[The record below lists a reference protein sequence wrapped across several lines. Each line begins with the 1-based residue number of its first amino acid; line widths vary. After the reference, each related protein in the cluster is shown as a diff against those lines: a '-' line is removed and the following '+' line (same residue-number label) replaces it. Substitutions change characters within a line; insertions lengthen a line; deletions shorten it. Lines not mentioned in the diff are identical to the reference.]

1 MLFRKLER
9 SKIKKILVVSLTN
22 IGDTVLTCPVIDAL
36 ISYFPLAEISVVTG
50 PKAHSLFEGNPYIKR
65 TYVYTKKETVGQ
77 LFSLFGELRKE
88 RFDAVIDLRNTALAY
103 FLGAPFHV
111 PLFFRKKSL
120 AHKRDQHF
128 ERLRSV
134 FSDIVYSKNYY
145 AISID
150 EKSREKTEELMLPF
164 VDSRKIYFVV
174 APGAADSKK
183 RWSAEGFVKVCQT
196 LINKHKAPVF
206 FIGDAAE
213 KECAEKIAQQLPL
226 GFSKNLCGELSL
238 LESAWVLKNSRLVIS
253 NDSAVMHLASYF
265 DSPVIGLFGPT
276 DPKKYGPWGARGCFC
291 VTNQYNEK
299 GEGVISAISSEDVL
313 KTIQNKFSL

>member
-1 MLFRKLER
+1 MLFRKSEK

-36 ISYFPLAEISVVTG
+36 ITRFPLAEISVVTG
-50 PKAHSLFEGNPYIKR
+50 PKVRTLFEGNPYIKKM
-65 TYVYTKKETVGQ
+65 YIYTKKETVGQ

-88 RFDAVIDLRNTALAY
+88 RFDAVVDLRNTALAY
-103 FLGAPFHV
+103 FLGAPFHA
-111 PLFFRKKSL
+111 PLFFRKKGL
-120 AHKRDQHF
+120 AHKKDQHF
-128 ERLRSV
+128 ERLQSI

-150 EKSREKTEELMLPF
+150 EKSREKVEELMLPF
-164 VDSRKIYFVV
+164 VDSRKVYFVA
-174 APGAADSKK
+174 APGAADLKK
-183 RWSAEGFVKVCQT
+183 RWPAEGFVKVCQA
-196 LINKHKAPVF
+196 LIAKHKAPVF

-213 KECAEKIAQQLPL
+213 KECAENIAQKLPL

-265 DSPVIGLFGPT
+265 NSPVVGLFGPT
-276 DPKKYGPWGARGCFC
+276 DPRKYGPWGEQGCFC

-299 GEGVISAISSEDVL
+299 GEGVISAISPDDVL
-313 KTIQNKFSL
+313 RTIQNKFSL